1 MRSSPASALTGYL
14 LAFFT
19 LLVWAGFVI
28 ASRHGGTSTLT
39 PFDLAA
45 LRIGTAALVLLPW
58 WLPLLW
64 QRARRPIAARRAW
77 PLALVVGI
85 AYPLL
90 AYGGLTLAPAS
101 HGGVLLSGM
110 LPFFAALIAGLWL
123 GERPG
128 PARLLG
134 LGLILAGVLTLF
146 VANLAGFGIGPDVL
160 PGDLMLLGAS
170 LCWAVFT
177 VAIRHWGLRA
187 FEVMLTV
194 TALAALLYLP
204 VYALWLPKQ
213 LLAAGWQAVLLQAL
227 FQGVLVV
234 CVAMWTYAKATEI
247 LGAQKV
253 VIIMSTVPMLATL
266 LAVPLL
272 GEALTAAAATGAAL
286 TGLGALIGALARP
299 STRR

>member
-1 MRSSPASALTGYL
+1 MHSSPPALTGYL

-19 LLVWAGFVI
+19 LLVWSGFVI
-28 ASRHGGTSTLT
+28 ASRHAGTGVLT
-39 PFDLAA
+39 PYDLAA

-64 QRARRPIAARRAW
+64 RPRQRGIPAARAW

-90 AYGGLTLAPAS
+90 AYGGLSLAPAS

-110 LPFFAALIAGLWL
+110 LPFFAALVAGLWL

-128 PARLLG
+128 GARLLG
-134 LGLILAGVLTLF
+134 LALILAGVITLF
-146 VANLAGFGIGPDVL
+146 VANLAGFGIEPDVL

-170 LCWAVFT
+170 LSWAIFT
-177 VAIRHWGLRA
+177 VAIRHWGMKA

-204 VYALWLPKQ
+204 TYLLWLPKQ
-213 LLAAGWQAVLLQAL
+213 LQAASLQDILLQAL

-272 GEALTAAAATGAAL
+272 DEALTAAAATGAAL